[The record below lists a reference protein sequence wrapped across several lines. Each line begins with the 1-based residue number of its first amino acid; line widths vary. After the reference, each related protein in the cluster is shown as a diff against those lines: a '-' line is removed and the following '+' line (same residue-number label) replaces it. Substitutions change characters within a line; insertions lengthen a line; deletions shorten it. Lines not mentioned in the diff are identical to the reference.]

1 VLRRSLNDILRI
13 DLNADALDRLSW
25 RDLGNGLAMSRLARE
40 GKRELVL
47 YRIAAGAA
55 SDVFVKHEHISGEF
69 YLVLKGKITDETGEY
84 LEGDMVFL
92 DPQSVHQPRA
102 VGDTLVLVLWP
113 EGVRI
118 IDWATTN
125 GSPVKNRPLKDRV
138 IVFPLERVS
147 RFLSYLLR
155 HRPKE
160 YPLQFDPY
168 GFAPWDAV
176 VDTVVERFQEVT
188 EEQIRALVIG
198 SDKKRFELKE
208 GKVRATYGHSF
219 PVDLGL
225 QPVEPPLELYYGTAR
240 DLAQSILRSGL
251 KPRDRQYVHLSPL
264 LDEAIA
270 VGKRRDPVPA
280 IVVVDARAAHGAG
293 IRFFASGPLF
303 LVENVPPKFLSL
315 SRASGWGFV
324 QIVRKAG
331 YHRTVTARRR
341 IEMISSDFQSH
352 ALERFGFLA

>member
-1 VLRRSLNDILRI
+1 
-13 DLNADALDRLSW
+13 
-25 RDLGNGLAMSRLARE
+25 
-40 GKRELVL
+40 
-47 YRIAAGAA
+47 
-55 SDVFVKHEHISGEF
+55 
-69 YLVLKGKITDETGEY
+69 
-84 LEGDMVFL
+84 
-92 DPQSVHQPRA
+92 
-102 VGDTLVLVLWP
+102 
-113 EGVRI
+113 
-118 IDWATTN
+118 
-125 GSPVKNRPLKDRV
+125 LKDRV

-168 GFAPWDAV
+168 GFASWDAV

-315 SRASGWGFV
+315 SRASG
-324 QIVRKAG
+324 
-331 YHRTVTARRR
+331 
-341 IEMISSDFQSH
+341 
-352 ALERFGFLA
+352 